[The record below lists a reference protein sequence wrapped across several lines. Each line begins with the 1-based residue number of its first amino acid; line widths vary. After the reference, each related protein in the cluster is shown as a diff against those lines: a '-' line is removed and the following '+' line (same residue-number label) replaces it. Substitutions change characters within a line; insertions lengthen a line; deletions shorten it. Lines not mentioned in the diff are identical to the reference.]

1 MARKKDERFRFRNFS
16 IFYFQRAKNREDE
29 YHNDASKIQIQKPF
43 SVSKAEGKNTKD
55 LDFAISS
62 SFFKGQKNNY
72 AFKIQIQKRFQF
84 HISSCVDTPPSL
96 EAAAST
102 KGQKISEDLFLVFN
116 SSGKP
121 AKICPNFCPS
131 L

>member
-29 YHNDASKIQIQKPF
+29 YHNDASKIQKPF

-96 EAAAST
+96 ETAAST
-102 KGQKISEDLFLVFN
+102 KG
-116 SSGKP
+116 
-121 AKICPNFCPS
+121 
-131 L
+131 